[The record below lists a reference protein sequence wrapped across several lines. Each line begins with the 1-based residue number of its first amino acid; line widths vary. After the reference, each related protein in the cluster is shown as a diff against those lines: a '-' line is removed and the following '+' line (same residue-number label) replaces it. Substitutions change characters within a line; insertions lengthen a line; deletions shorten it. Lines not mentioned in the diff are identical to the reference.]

1 MLPQITKIM
10 PSLAIIGTGI
20 AGMGAAYF
28 LRNHFDVTFFE
39 KNEYPGGHTNTL
51 TINEDGQDVHIDSG
65 FMVYNETTYP
75 YLTRLFQELDVKTQA
90 TSMSF
95 SVQHIP
101 TGLEYCGTG
110 LSGLFAQRKNL
121 LKPWFWQML
130 LEIDRFRKEAVEVLD
145 HERFADMTID
155 DYVRFRK
162 YSQHFFLKFLVPMSC
177 AVWSSPID
185 RMLNFP
191 AVTLVRFFVNH
202 GFLGLHTQ
210 LPWRTVAGGS
220 RVYRDKILKFFP
232 DRVRLSSGAVRIY
245 YDGAR
250 MTVIDRNGA
259 KASFDKVVIASHA
272 DEALKMLGDP
282 TLEERAL
289 LGAFKYQDNLATL
302 HTDTSVMPKNRS
314 VWSSWNYRID
324 TDGKGNILPSTV
336 YDMNSLQQVSKKRNY
351 FISINGDGTFD
362 PAKVL
367 WQRKYAHPVYDPQ
380 AIRAQKSLYKL
391 NQNGRRYFCGSYFRY
406 GFHEDALSSG
416 LDVARLI
423 LGQNIWGD
431 TR

>member
-1 MLPQITKIM
+1 M
-10 PSLAIIGTGI
+10 PTLAIIGTGI

-28 LRNHFDVTFFE
+28 LRNHFDVTFYE
-39 KNEYPGGHTNTL
+39 KNDYPGGHTNTL
-51 TINEDGQDVHIDSG
+51 TIKEEGEDVHIDSA

-75 YLTRLFQELDVKTQA
+75 YLTRLFQELEVATKP

-110 LSGLFAQRKNL
+110 LNGLFAQRKNL

-130 LEIDRFRKEAVEVLD
+130 LEIDRFRKGAVEVLD
-145 HERFADMTID
+145 NESFADMTID
-155 DYVRFRK
+155 DYMRLRK
-162 YSQHFFLKFLVPMSC
+162 YSENFFLKFLVPMSS
-177 AVWSSPID
+177 AVWSTPMD
-185 RMLNFP
+185 RMINFP
-191 AVTLVRFFVNH
+191 AVTLVRFFRNH

-210 LPWRTVAGGS
+210 LPWRTVCGGS

-232 DRVRLSSGAVRIY
+232 GRVQLSSAAVRVY
-245 YDGAR
+245 SEGPK
-250 MTVIDRNGA
+250 TWVIDQTGA
-259 KASFDKVVIASHA
+259 KTPFDKVIIASHA
-272 DEALKMLGDP
+272 DDALKMLGDP
-282 TLEERAL
+282 TVDERAL
-289 LGAFKYQDNLATL
+289 LGAFKYQDNLTTL

-324 TDGKGNILPSTV
+324 TDGKGNMVPSTV
-336 YDMNSLQQVSKKRNY
+336 YDMNSLQQASKTKDY

-362 PAKVL
+362 PSKVL
-367 WQRKYAHPVYDPQ
+367 WQTKYAHPVYDPQ

-406 GFHEDALSSG
+406 GFHEDALASA
-416 LDVARLI
+416 LDAVRLI